1 MNPGQQEQYKI
12 PPELER
18 HPPRPVRRRRG
29 TLGIPMVVGRLVAIF
44 LLAFGFSQICDIAL
58 TIAIIMQGQSLPGQV
73 QKTWRTPSGERYY
86 VRFTYEAGGR
96 VHIGS
101 RTISSGQYEQ
111 FFASPATQP
120 ALPIKVR
127 AMPIAGFYFRQMYL
141 PGEWL
146 WGPVFGVLKVMA
158 QDALVT
164 WILIYATWILQRRQK
179 RLCRDGT
186 PISGRIVRLRT
197 FSNKATS
204 YQVDY
209 QFDHP
214 RLGTQTK
221 RILIQPKRWKP
232 AEVGEPV
239 SILCYPHKKG
249 PTVIYEYSDFEC
261 L

>member
-1 MNPGQQEQYKI
+1 MNTGQQEQYKI

-29 TLGIPMVVGRLVAIF
+29 TLGIPTVVGRLVVIF
-44 LLAFGFSQICDIAL
+44 LLAFGFSLICDIAL
-58 TIAIIMQGQSLPGQV
+58 TIAIIKQGQSHRGQV

-96 VHIGS
+96 VHIGI

-111 FFASPATQP
+111 FFGSPATQP

-127 AMPIAGFYFRQMYL
+127 AMPIAGFYFNQMYL

-146 WGPVFGVLKVMA
+146 WGPVFGALKVMA
-158 QDALVT
+158 EAALVT
-164 WILIYATWILQRRQK
+164 WILIYLTWILPRRQK
-179 RLCRDGT
+179 RLCRDGI
-186 PISGRIVRLRT
+186 PISGQIVKLRT
-197 FSNKATS
+197 LSNKATS
-204 YQVDY
+204 YKVDY

-214 RLGTQTK
+214 RLGIQTE
-221 RILIQPKRWKP
+221 RMLIQPKRWKP
-232 AEVGEPV
+232 AEVGDRV
-239 SILCYPHKKG
+239 SILCDPNKKR